1 MSNFSSRQAGG
12 TLLGVMIGLILGL
25 AIAVVV
31 GVSIKNTPFPF
42 ANKLGKAE
50 KPEGP
55 TAGQKIDPNR
65 PLYGNKNVAK
75 EAAKD
80 VVKKTEEQ
88 KTAEVSETKVPET
101 KAPVPKVTPEPKVT
115 AKVEEKQLPLLDKTA
130 NPDEKFIYFLQA
142 GAFLERSDAEN
153 TKAKLALMGFP
164 ANVGERQSDNGTL
177 YRVRIG
183 PFGQLES
190 MNRARTKLSDNG
202 VDVAVIRVP
211 K

>member
-1 MSNFSSRQAGG
+1 MSNFSNRQAGG
-12 TLLGVMIGLILGL
+12 TLLGIMIGLILGL

-31 GVSIKNTPFPF
+31 AISIKNTPFPF

-50 KPEGP
+50 KSNGP
-55 TAGQKIDPNR
+55 TAGQISDPNR
-65 PLYGNKNVAK
+65 PLYGNKNAVK

-80 VVKKTEEQ
+80 FVKKVEEQ
-88 KTAEVSETKVPET
+88 KTVEVPEL
-101 KAPVPKVTPEPKVT
+101 KAPEPKVT
-115 AKVEEKQLPLLDKTA
+115 AKVEERQLPLIDKVA

-164 ANVGERQSDNGTL
+164 ANVGERQSENGTL

-183 PFGQLES
+183 PFGQLET
-190 MNRARTKLSDNG
+190 MNRVRTKLSDNG